1 MYPWQVETNVHLP
14 GGATSV
20 AHQFLRCILHQLAP
34 NGVFIQM
41 FQTQATGM
49 TNKRFSNTEGMFTK
63 IYLIFRNCKNAIFPK
78 CIASTIRFQRTQ
90 PNRSTTVSFRS
101 KQKYGIDRIH
111 FTFLKIMFN
120 NFVLL

>member
-41 FQTQATGM
+41 FQTQATGIIDK
-49 TNKRFSNTEGMFTK
+49 TFFTVK
-63 IYLIFRNCKNAIFPK
+63 NVYIHFVLFFRNCKNAIFSK
-78 CIASTIRFQRTQ
+78 CITSAIGF
-90 PNRSTTVSFRS
+90 
-101 KQKYGIDRIH
+101 
-111 FTFLKIMFN
+111 
-120 NFVLL
+120 